1 MGDNIYQDAEKIRA
15 RVANGD
21 HRAVIGGRWDEI
33 GAWQFEFAKSRG
45 LLPQHRLLD
54 VGCGSLRG
62 GVKFVEYLDPD
73 HYAGID
79 AHEELLNRGYEAELA
94 PLGLTNKLSR
104 SRLIAS
110 DTFDLTTLEEPV
122 DMAIAV
128 SVFTHISLNQI
139 RMCLASVSRKLAP
152 GACFYA
158 TYFELPPGQKFNQV
172 IDRGEGIF
180 THYDRNPFH
189 YSIED
194 MQRIV
199 EGLPLEVER
208 IGDVGHP
215 RGQFM
220 LAFRKTG
227 AAEVNDVRGLDAAEA
242 LNLKAGADH
251 YRAYVGPP
259 RRFDFMSATQFAL
272 LYAMGLRD
280 EDYVLD
286 VGCGSLRLGRL
297 LIPFL
302 LEDRYFGIDP
312 NQWLI
317 DEAIE
322 RELGQS
328 AVNMKRPRFS
338 NRDDFDVSAFGQ
350 AFDYIVAQSVAT
362 HTGPDMLTQL
372 IKGCSEALD
381 EDGLFL
387 FSYICGDEPAENGWH
402 YPACVEYT
410 EADMI
415 RRLSEYGL
423 VAKPIPWFHP
433 AASWMCAARSEA
445 MLPSD
450 EKLRD
455 ISGKVIERPTTDKGY
470 VTRKK

>member
-1 MGDNIYQDAEKIRA
+1 MASNIYEDSAKIRA

-21 HRAVIGGRWDEI
+21 HRGVIGGRWDEI
-33 GAWQFEFAKSRG
+33 GTWQLEFAKSRG
-45 LLPQHRLLD
+45 LRPDHYLLD

-62 GVKFVEYLDPD
+62 GVKFVDYLEAD
-73 HYAGID
+73 HYAGVD
-79 AHEELLNRGYEAELA
+79 AHEELLDRGHEVELGV
-94 PLGLTNKLSR
+94 LGLNTKLNR

-110 DTFDLTTLEEPV
+110 DTFDLSLLDEPL

-139 RMCLASVSRKLAP
+139 RMCLASVAEKLAP

-158 TYFELPPGQKFNQV
+158 TYFELPVGRKFNAV
-172 IDRGEGIF
+172 VDRGEGII
-180 THYDRNPFH
+180 THFDRNPFH

-194 MQRIV
+194 LERAAD
-199 EGLPLEVER
+199 GLPLAVER
-208 IGDVGHP
+208 LGDVGHP

-220 LAFRKTG
+220 VSFRKTG
-227 AAEVNDVRGLDAAEA
+227 DISEQSVRNLDAAEA
-242 LNLKAGADH
+242 LKLKAGADH

-322 RELGQS
+322 RELGES

-338 NRDDFDVSAFGQ
+338 NREDFDVSEFDQ

-372 IKGCSEALD
+372 IKGCSAALA

-410 EADMI
+410 ASNMVT
-415 RRLSEYGL
+415 RLAEHGL
-423 VAKPIPWFHP
+423 VGKPIPWFHP
-433 AASWMCAARSEA
+433 AASWMCAAKTES

-470 VTRKK
+470 ITRKN